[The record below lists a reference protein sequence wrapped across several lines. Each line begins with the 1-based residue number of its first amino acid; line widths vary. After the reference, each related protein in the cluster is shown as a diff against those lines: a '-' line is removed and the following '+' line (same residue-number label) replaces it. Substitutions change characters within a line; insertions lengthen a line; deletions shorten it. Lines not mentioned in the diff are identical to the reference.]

1 MLQIGFLH
9 LGLDNVDA
17 HALIS
22 VFFVLMRTQ
31 RAKMTETLA
40 LCTLKLDN
48 EVLFLNILCSVG

>member
-1 MLQIGFLH
+1 M
-9 LGLDNVDA
+9 DA
-17 HALIS
+17 RVFIS

-48 EVLFLNILCSVG
+48 EVLFLKILRSVG